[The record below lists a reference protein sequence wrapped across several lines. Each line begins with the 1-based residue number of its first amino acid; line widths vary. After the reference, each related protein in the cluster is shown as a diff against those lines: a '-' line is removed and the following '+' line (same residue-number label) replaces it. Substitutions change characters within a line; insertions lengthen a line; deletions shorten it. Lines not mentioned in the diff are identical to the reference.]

1 MPEEQSES
9 RPQRRPH
16 GHGPMM
22 YANSGEKP
30 RNARQTLVRLVAR
43 LKPSALLLTVVF
55 VLAVAGTL
63 CNTVSPLVLG
73 QATTEIYEAYTRV
86 IDGTGG
92 LDYMALDY
100 ILLTLFS
107 LYLASAVFQFFQSFI
122 MARVTQNLIYGIREE
137 MKQKLDRVPL
147 SYYDGRPK
155 GEILSR
161 VTNDV
166 DLISTTLQET
176 LVQIVSATVTLL
188 SVVIFM
194 FSISWIL
201 TLVAFITLPISLLC
215 TVGVAKRS
223 QRYFK
228 NQQDALGNLNAH
240 IEEMYGGYAV
250 VKAFARE
257 DYAVDEF
264 TRRNEE
270 YFSHAWKAQFL
281 SGVIRPLIGFVGN
294 LGYVIVCVVGAML
307 FITGGIGTI
316 GQIQAFIQYMR
327 QFTMPITQIA
337 SIANTIQATLAASE
351 RVFELLD
358 VEEMVEVSDEEALA
372 IDPPCQGRVTFEH
385 VRFGYTPETTV
396 IEDFSLEVEPGQMV
410 AIVGPTGAGKTTLV
424 NLLMRFYEIDGGA
437 ITLDGVDVSR
447 MKATEL
453 RSHLGMVLQETWL
466 FSGSIR
472 DNIAYGADNPPEE
485 EIVLAA
491 KLARAHHF
499 IQTLPDGYDTHINE
513 EGTNISQGQKQ
524 LITIARALL
533 SRPQVL
539 ILDEATSSI
548 DTQTELLVQEAM
560 RESLVGRTSFVIAH
574 RLSTIRDADRIL
586 VLKDGGI
593 VEQGKHDELLAQG
606 GFYAQ
611 LYESQFADCIDGLE
625 D

>member
-1 MPEEQSES
+1 MSEENSS
-9 RPQRRPH
+9 SSSTPQRRGPH
-16 GHGPMM
+16 GMM
-22 YANSGEKP
+22 LAPSGEKP
-30 RNARQTLVRLVAR
+30 KNARKTLLRLVAR
-43 LKPSALLLTVVF
+43 LKPSALLLTIVF
-55 VLAVAGTL
+55 VFAIAATL
-63 CNTVSPLVLG
+63 CNTIAPLVLG
-73 QATTEIYEAYTRV
+73 QATTEIYEGYTRV
-86 IDGTGG
+86 QAGTGG
-92 LDYMALDY
+92 LDIEALHQILAMLFGLY
-100 ILLTLFS
+100 IANAS
-107 LYLASAVFQFFQSFI
+107 LQFLQQFI
-122 MARVTQNLIYGIREE
+122 MARVTQNLIYGIRAQ
-137 MKQKLDRVPL
+137 MKEKLDRVPL
-147 SYYDGRPK
+147 SYYDARPK

-176 LVQIVSATVTLL
+176 LVQIVTATVTLV

-201 TLVAFITLPISLLC
+201 TLVAFLALPISLLC

-250 VKAFARE
+250 VKSFARE
-257 DYAVDEF
+257 DYAIDEF
-264 TRRNEE
+264 TKRNEE
-270 YFSHAWKAQFL
+270 YYTHAWKAQFL

-294 LGYVIVCVVGAML
+294 FGYVIVCVVGAML
-307 FITGGIGTI
+307 FIQGSIATI
-316 GQIQAFIQYMR
+316 GQIQAFIHYMR

-358 VEEMVEVSDEEALA
+358 VEEMVEVSQDEAAHLPAE
-372 IDPPCQGRVTFEH
+372 CKGRVTFEH
-385 VRFGYTPETTV
+385 IRFGYTPETTV
-396 IEDFSLEVEPGQMV
+396 IEDFSLVVEPGQSV

-424 NLLMRFYEIDGGA
+424 NLLMRFYEIEDGT
-437 ITLDGVDVSR
+437 ITLDGVDTSR
-447 MKATEL
+447 VRATEL
-453 RSHLGMVLQETWL
+453 REHLGMVLQDTWL

-472 DNIAYGADNPPEE
+472 DNIAYGADDPSEE
-485 EIVLAA
+485 EIILAA

-499 IQTLPDGYDTHINE
+499 IQTLPEGYDTRINE

-574 RLSTIRDADRIL
+574 RLSTIRDADLIL
-586 VLKDGGI
+586 VLKDGSI
-593 VEQGKHDELLAQG
+593 VEQGKHDKLLAAHG
-606 GFYAQ
+606 AYSQ
-611 LYESQFADCIDGLE
+611 LYESQFADFIE
-625 D
+625 E